1 MRKFITLTLASLLAV
16 AGAYATEYGAYK
28 TVAPVRYTVTA
39 GEINIY
45 DSPDMNSRKMGKMSG
60 GDIIYVDKDNRITDE
75 SGRPWIKISGEE
87 KYVFGREVTVEKNPN
102 YVVRVQKNAGGAV
115 SKIFSLGFYDLP
127 KWLGWTLLVVWFILA
142 VVGSCIFVTLRD
154 LSFIG
159 LRRYPGKCRFH
170 SNLDYKYFGDEKFH
184 KSYGF
189 DESTV
194 KQQTDLI
201 QRYGAGMRKIL
212 FFNSA
217 PYVNM
222 LLIAAGVLA
231 AFVATILLFFVLGGL
246 TWLLSWVLNI
256 VVMVLFWIFIV
267 IGWIGLAGVLAL
279 FDDDKGEGCLIS
291 IAGLA
296 IFGLSRW
303 VWSGKEGMEAFC
315 QKVGDFGSSVLST
328 FNLFGMSWY
337 LVKTYWITALGIA
350 LTPIVVFLILA
361 LVFMIFAGALR
372 LYESIV
378 MKSYNVKHP
387 CPNCQ
392 HPSEP
397 ATYLSHGYD
406 LPVALRPGPWGLFS
420 ITHPLTGEKMP
431 TLFLNGKDRLER
443 RCAHCDSI
451 ISAEAGSEKHVAV
464 AGVTASGKTTLLY
477 RLASEII
484 RKGYGNFTDD
494 LGAKDTEL
502 KAILGSISTGGKMTI
517 FPDKSNQERHK
528 SLQLSVVHPSSPVP
542 YRLFL
547 SDVAGEMFT
556 AEDVKKEDA
565 AFLRNTDVL
574 VFVVDPFTMNI
585 SDLNLSDRMTEWCR
599 DNRKSMKGGNS
610 LKEATE
616 VLTNLVKEYR
626 DSKSARKIDLMLTL
640 VKTDSGYLEG
650 VDVNDNEALK
660 EFMKVDLGLDGVI
673 HDLETV
679 FTDISYNA
687 VSATENVAV
696 SGIGNFMTRMFDN
709 LGMSLKNVT
718 AEVRTEARLKARER
732 EAKINAE
739 NERFRNMSVTGYY
752 EKCHKDFWDGA
763 NMLLVVSIF
772 AAALILVPLG
782 MKINSGIL
790 KGNFKKAEYV
800 VDNALKS
807 GSYENAMNT
816 LNEVI
821 SGTRLR
827 EEDMKALIRMRNELN
842 ISRQR
847 EIDGMMSILYSNL
860 VAPKG
865 RLSNAEISAKYKAL
879 DNLKKLKEN
888 IDKLGEITPEDA
900 EYLGYKSTFESIL
913 KKYNIS
919 L

>member
-1 MRKFITLTLASLLAV
+1 
-16 AGAYATEYGAYK
+16 
-28 TVAPVRYTVTA
+28 
-39 GEINIY
+39 
-45 DSPDMNSRKMGKMSG
+45 
-60 GDIIYVDKDNRITDE
+60 
-75 SGRPWIKISGEE
+75 
-87 KYVFGREVTVEKNPN
+87 
-102 YVVRVQKNAGGAV
+102 
-115 SKIFSLGFYDLP
+115 
-127 KWLGWTLLVVWFILA
+127 
-142 VVGSCIFVTLRD
+142 
-154 LSFIG
+154 
-159 LRRYPGKCRFH
+159 
-170 SNLDYKYFGDEKFH
+170 
-184 KSYGF
+184 
-189 DESTV
+189 
-194 KQQTDLI
+194 
-201 QRYGAGMRKIL
+201 
-212 FFNSA
+212 
-217 PYVNM
+217 
-222 LLIAAGVLA
+222 
-231 AFVATILLFFVLGGL
+231 
-246 TWLLSWVLNI
+246 
-256 VVMVLFWIFIV
+256 
-267 IGWIGLAGVLAL
+267 
-279 FDDDKGEGCLIS
+279 
-291 IAGLA
+291 
-296 IFGLSRW
+296 
-303 VWSGKEGMEAFC
+303 
-315 QKVGDFGSSVLST
+315 
-328 FNLFGMSWY
+328 
-337 LVKTYWITALGIA
+337 
-350 LTPIVVFLILA
+350 
-361 LVFMIFAGALR
+361 
-372 LYESIV
+372 
-378 MKSYNVKHP
+378 
-387 CPNCQ
+387 
-392 HPSEP
+392 
-397 ATYLSHGYD
+397 
-406 LPVALRPGPWGLFS
+406 
-420 ITHPLTGEKMP
+420 
-431 TLFLNGKDRLER
+431 
-443 RCAHCDSI
+443 
-451 ISAEAGSEKHVAV
+451 
-464 AGVTASGKTTLLY
+464 
-477 RLASEII
+477 
-484 RKGYGNFTDD
+484 
-494 LGAKDTEL
+494 
-502 KAILGSISTGGKMTI
+502 MTI

-556 AEDVKKEDA
+556 AKDVKKEDA

-585 SDLNLSDRMTEWCR
+585 SDLNLSDRMTEWCHN
-599 DNRKSMKGGNS
+599 NRKSMKGGNS

-673 HDLETV
+673 NDLETV

-718 AEVRTEARLKARER
+718 AGGRTEARLKARER

-739 NERFRNMSVTGYY
+739 NKRFRNMSVTGYY

-763 NMLLVVSIF
+763 NMILVVSIF

-790 KGNFKKAEYV
+790 KGNYKKAEYV

-821 SGTRLR
+821 FGTRLR